1 MKQDKVY
8 QYAKKLCSSH
18 TPSTN
23 SQYYMFGE
31 LKLRISDHIGKNS
44 DGDVHIVLSEDG
56 SYITYNVNTNK
67 LTVVNYEGVKSIIR
81 GMSSLGGLVAPPTNQ
96 KKMVNVT
103 NQFENEKRALS
114 QKLEGQ
120 KKHIK
125 FLESRIQHYKSLTVN
140 DENEA

>member
-1 MKQDKVY
+1 
-8 QYAKKLCSSH
+8 
-18 TPSTN
+18 
-23 SQYYMFGE
+23 MFGE

-140 DENEA
+140 DEN